1 MESLEKEKFYLEKPS
16 LKRKECI
23 KEFLEDNFNKACKE
37 MYICFKNIDNT
48 MYEKIPNELL
58 KVIIGNMDSDY
69 YLYYDESKKSMSKN
83 YQKKQRI

>member
-1 MESLEKEKFYLEKPS
+1 
-16 LKRKECI
+16 
-23 KEFLEDNFNKACKE
+23 

-58 KVIIGNMDSDY
+58 KVIIGNMDNDY

-83 YQKKQRI
+83 Y

>member
-1 MESLEKEKFYLEKPS
+1 MDIEDTIIEKNYNGEVKVDFIY
-16 LKRKECI
+16 KE
-23 KEFLEDNFNKACKE
+23 
-37 MYICFKNIDNT
+37 YICFKNIDNT

-83 YQKKQRI
+83 Y